1 MPARIAANP
10 PLVVLIAVPR
20 EQSETIAGV
29 LNRNGYVVVQAPTGG
44 VALGRAPEI
53 RLDLI
58 ILGLD
63 LPDMSGIDACRSLRS
78 DQRIGRNVPILIL
91 APERPTPEQRVTALR
106 AGAWDFLL
114 HPGDADKLSLR
125 VQTYVQAKR
134 NIDDAFADDLVDP
147 TTGLHSRPGL
157 ARWARELGALMS
169 RHHGALACVVF
180 ALDADPVDRK
190 AGRLVARTARLS
202 DVVGAL
208 GPTEFA
214 VLAPATDHVGA
225 VKLAERVASA
235 LFPVAGGSTLRAGY
249 DAVANLTY
257 SPIDPVELLARATA
271 AVQRGRPEPTHPW
284 VRRYDAE
291 ITPEQDVGARV
302 RITPTGLVLETGRTR
317 S

>member
-1 MPARIAANP
+1 MLVALPLHRRPVGGAPVPARIAANP

-180 ALDADPVDRK
+180 ALDA
-190 AGRLVARTARLS
+190 
-202 DVVGAL
+202 
-208 GPTEFA
+208 
-214 VLAPATDHVGA
+214 
-225 VKLAERVASA
+225 SA